1 MINDERGKNM
11 LLRQMLTDIV
21 SDAFE
26 KAGYRRDLGT
36 VTVSDRPDLCQFQ
49 CNGAMSA
56 AKIYKKSPLAIAA
69 EVVSRLK
76 DDTRFSMLE
85 AVKPGFINLNLSD
98 SLISKIMND
107 MTGDSRLKLP
117 SMAPLT
123 IVVDYGG
130 PNLAKPL
137 HVGHLRSAIIGDCLK
152 RLARFLGHNVLGDV
166 HLGDWGLQM
175 GLVISEV
182 KRLKPDLIYF
192 DPDFTGEYPAEAPV
206 TVEEL
211 NEIYPNASKRAKT
224 DEAFAEEAAR
234 ATFELQN
241 GRRGYVAFWKHLRN
255 SSVEDLKRNYQVL
268 GVDFDYWYGESDAEP
283 YIPKVI
289 NILKERNLL
298 TESEGAMVVDVSL
311 PGDREP
317 MPPMLI
323 VKSNGGDIYG
333 TTDLGT
339 LLQRMTDWHPDEL
352 WYVVDNRQALHLK
365 QVFRCASLAGITGEN
380 TVCTHIGFG
389 TMNGKDGKPYKTRD
403 GGVMRLSDMI
413 DIVTKNAYERTAQ
426 SEIVE
431 DDIQK
436 AGVAR
441 MVGVAAMKIGDMI
454 NHRTKDYIFDID
466 RFLASDGKTGPY
478 LQYTAVRIQS
488 VLSKASELGFH
499 PGEILP
505 PASDLERN
513 LMLTL
518 TNVSDG
524 LLRAYYDK
532 APNVICETLFDI
544 AGIFNKFYAENKI
557 LTCPDAPRR
566 DSWLALCSLTGS
578 MIKTLLSIL
587 GIEVPDRM

>member
-1 MINDERGKNM
+1 MQ
-11 LLRQMLTDIV
+11 LRQMLSDTV

-26 KAGYRRDLGT
+26 KAGYRRELGT

-56 AKIYKKSPLAIAA
+56 AKIYKKSPLVIAE
-69 EVVSRLK
+69 EVVSLLK
-76 DDTRFSMLE
+76 DDARFSKLE

-98 SLISKIMND
+98 GLIAQTMNE
-107 MTGDSRLKLP
+107 MAGDKRLNLP
-117 SMAPLT
+117 TMNPLT

-166 HLGDWGLQM
+166 HFGDWGLQM
-175 GLVISEV
+175 GLVICEV
-182 KRLKPDLIYF
+182 KRLKPDLVYF
-192 DPDFTGEYPAEAPV
+192 DPDYTGEYPEESPV
-206 TVEEL
+206 TPEEL
-211 NEIYPNASKRAKT
+211 SEIYPNAAKRAKT

-234 ATFELQN
+234 ATVELQD
-241 GRRGYVAFWKHLRN
+241 GRRGYLAFWKHLR
-255 SSVEDLKRNYQVL
+255 SGSIKDLKRSYDTL
-268 GVDFDYWYGESDAEP
+268 GVDFDYWYGESDADP

-289 NILKERNLL
+289 DILKKRGLL

-311 PGDREP
+311 PEDREP

-323 VKSNGGDIYG
+323 VKSNGGDVYG

-339 LLQRMTDWHPDEL
+339 LLQRMNDWNPDEL

-380 TVCTHIGFG
+380 TVCTHVGFG
-389 TMNGKDGKPYKTRD
+389 TMNGRDGKPYKTRD

-413 DIVTKNAYERTAQ
+413 DIVTKNAYERIEK

-431 DDIQK
+431 DREQK
-436 AGVAR
+436 LKVAR
-441 MVGVAAMKIGDMI
+441 MVGVAAMKIGDFI

-478 LQYTAVRIQS
+478 LQYTAVRIRS
-488 VLSKASELGFH
+488 VLSKAAELGCK
-499 PGEILP
+499 PGVILP
-505 PASDLERN
+505 PVSDLERS
-513 LMLTL
+513 LMLSL
-518 TNVSDG
+518 TSVSDS

-544 AGIFNKFYAENKI
+544 AGLFNKFYAENKI
-557 LTCPDAPRR
+557 LTCPDASRR
-566 DSWLALCSLTGS
+566 DSWLALCSLTGN

-587 GIEVPDRM
+587 GIGVPDRM